1 MNSYE
6 VTRVGPR
13 PWHQFWRRS
22 KTLQGPVGDRV
33 SRPRPWLNELEFRD
47 LTQHWLGFVTVSET
61 DRHRAKRVKLLSAAV
76 SALASVIV
84 LLTRF
89 SRLQIT
95 LPLHLMTGDQ
105 LLQKIATCPD
115 LFSHAATR
123 CTELEGV
130 HSGRTELI

>member
-13 PWHQFWRRS
+13 PWHQFSRRS

-33 SRPRPWLNELEFRD
+33 SRPRPWLNELEFPD
-47 LTQHWLGFVTVSET
+47 LTQHWLGFATVSET

-95 LPLHLMTGDQ
+95 LPLHLMTGD
-105 LLQKIATCPD
+105 
-115 LFSHAATR
+115 HAATSENR
-123 CTELEGV
+123 NLSRPFLTCCHPLYRIRGG
-130 HSGRTELI
+130 SQRTN